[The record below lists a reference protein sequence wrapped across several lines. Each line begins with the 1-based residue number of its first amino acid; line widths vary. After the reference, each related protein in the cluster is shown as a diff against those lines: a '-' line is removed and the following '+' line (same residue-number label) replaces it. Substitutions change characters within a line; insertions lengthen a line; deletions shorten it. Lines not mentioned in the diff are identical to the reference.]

1 LHDPPEKCQ
10 RSRRLEARKNKQM
23 LFQSAGRTDVGL
35 KRKLNEDSILEIPEA
50 GFWVVADGMGG
61 HEAGEVASAMVAEEL
76 SKIAR
81 DIHAGN
87 CAEVVVATLKDVN
100 NRLIE
105 LAHQGGSKQ
114 TIGSTVVA
122 LVIRDGVYHCFWA
135 GDSRAYLVR
144 KRKITQITRD
154 HSLVQD
160 LMSAGLV
167 SEEEAK
173 THPDANV
180 ITRAIGAT
188 SSVEIDSVSGE
199 VHANDTFLLATDG
212 LTRCVEDNEI
222 LIELTTRNP
231 HQAIAKMSDMT
242 LARGAPDNFSIIAI
256 RVV

>member
-1 LHDPPEKCQ
+1 
-10 RSRRLEARKNKQM
+10 M

-35 KRKLNEDSILEIPEA
+35 KRKLNEDSILENPEA

-61 HEAGEVASAMVAEEL
+61 HEAGEVASAMVVEEL
-76 SKIAR
+76 GKIAR
-81 DIHAGN
+81 DVHAQN
-87 CAEVVVATLKDVN
+87 CVEVTVATLKDVN
-100 NRLIE
+100 RRLIE
-105 LAHQGGSKQ
+105 LARQDASPS
-114 TIGSTVVA
+114 TIGSTAVA
-122 LVIRDGVYHCFWA
+122 LVIRDGTYHCFWA

-180 ITRAIGAT
+180 ITRAIGA
-188 SSVEIDSVSGE
+188 SPSVEIDTVSGE

-212 LTRCVEDNEI
+212 LTRCVEDSEI
-222 LIELTTRNP
+222 LVELTTRNP
-231 HQAIAKMSDMT
+231 HQAIARMSDMV